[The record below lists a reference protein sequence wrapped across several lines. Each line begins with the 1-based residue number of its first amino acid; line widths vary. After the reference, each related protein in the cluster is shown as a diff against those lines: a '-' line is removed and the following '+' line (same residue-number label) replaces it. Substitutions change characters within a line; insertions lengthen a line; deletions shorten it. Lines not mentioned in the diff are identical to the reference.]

1 MEDQTLIIFNCIS
14 KFISELNSQFSDKQR
29 SLQLYSRLIEKTTIV
44 HEEPIKKHIDAFKS
58 FCINNRD
65 AISKLDYNLLV
76 QQNVTYSERVY
87 VNIHSILKD
96 ADKEETKVIWKYI
109 LSLSAY
115 LDPSNKAK
123 EMLKKSMES
132 SGNTGGKEEDF
143 LTNIINEVEGQVDPT
158 QNPMEAVSNIMQ
170 SGLFSNLVGN
180 MNSGLQN
187 GELDLGK
194 LMGTVQTMVGSLNQM
209 TQNMDTTSEPGMP
222 DLSGMVGQM
231 NNMMNQLNQIVE
243 HNSDITSDVATIS
256 EINEEKNNEKNNE
269 INEEKNNEN
278 K

>member
-1 MEDQTLIIFNCIS
+1 MYDKKMEDQTLIIFNCIS
-14 KFISELNSQFSDKQR
+14 KFISELNTQFGEKQR

-44 HEEPIKKHIDAFKS
+44 HEEPIKKHIKAFKT
-58 FCINNRD
+58 FCVNNRD

-87 VNIHSILKD
+87 VNIHSILKN
-96 ADKEETKVIWKYI
+96 ADRDEKNVVWKYI
-109 LSLSAY
+109 LTISAY

-123 EMLKKSMES
+123 EILKES
-132 SGNTGGKEEDF
+132 IEKSGNEGGKEEEF
-143 LTNIINEVEGQVDPT
+143 LNNIINEVEDQVDPT

-170 SGLFSNLVGN
+170 SGLFNNLVGN

-187 GELDLGK
+187 GDLDLGK

-209 TQNMDTTSEPGMP
+209 TQNMDTSSNPGMP

-231 NNMMNQLNQIVE
+231 NSMMSQLNETVE
-243 HNSDITSDVATIS
+243 QNNQPTIT
-256 EINEEKNNEKNNE
+256 EIKDTKNDEKK
-269 INEEKNNEN
+269 
-278 K
+278 